1 MARGID
7 MKRYQ
12 INDTELTY
20 LKEMVSY
27 LQTNDEPISEDAVLQ
42 LKEVFVK
49 VKSRPVLDIV
59 IDTKVLEQAQQEF
72 KEGNTND

>member
-1 MARGID
+1 